1 MGKPSVLLQA
11 HSVEEKLELNEEM
24 TKERL
29 SDITLN
35 SLNSARSVL
44 MPGVYLQ
51 IMFCILFIFG

>member
-1 MGKPSVLLQA
+1 VGKPSVLMQA
-11 HSVEEKLELNEEM
+11 HTVEEKLELNEEM

-35 SLNSARSVL
+35 SLNLARSVL

>member
-1 MGKPSVLLQA
+1 MQA
-11 HSVEEKLELNEEM
+11 HTVEEKLELNEEM

>member
-35 SLNSARSVL
+35 SLNLARSVL

-51 IMFCILFIFG
+51 IMFCILFVFG

>member
-1 MGKPSVLLQA
+1 VGKPSVLMQA
-11 HSVEEKLELNEEM
+11 HTVEEKLELNEEM

>member
-1 MGKPSVLLQA
+1 MGKPSVLMQA
-11 HSVEEKLELNEEM
+11 HTVEEKLELNEEM

-35 SLNSARSVL
+35 SLNLARSVL

>member
-1 MGKPSVLLQA
+1 MGKPSVLMQA
-11 HSVEEKLELNEEM
+11 HTVEEKLELNEEM

-44 MPGVYLQ
+44 MPRVYLQ
-51 IMFCILFIFG
+51 IMLCILFIFG

>member
-35 SLNSARSVL
+35 SLNLARSVL